1 MYFLQ
6 QPVAILSHSTNAAS
20 EYDCGLTSALTVT
33 ASHNILRAMEEIM
46 PLILFIVTLILLKY
60 FEIGFVENI
69 SWWWVAGLGAVAFI
83 WFEFLERI
91 FGLDKR
97 RAFDEMEKAR
107 KDRVEKSFKK

>member
-1 MYFLQ
+1 
-6 QPVAILSHSTNAAS
+6 
-20 EYDCGLTSALTVT
+20 
-33 ASHNILRAMEEIM
+33 M
-46 PLILFIVTLILLKY
+46 PLILVIVTLILLKY

-97 RAFDEMEKAR
+97 RAFDEMDKVRE
-107 KDRVEKSFKK
+107 DRIKKIFKK